1 MENLPKLL
9 SVREISKM
17 LGVAEI
23 TIRKFCCAKKI
34 PYIKLGGR
42 GGRVLFDPEK
52 ISAWIEKQSIKPLN
66 RNRS

>member
-9 SVREISKM
+9 SVREISKI

-42 GGRVLFDPEK
+42 VLFDPEK
-52 ISAWIEKQSIKPLN
+52 ISTWVEKQSIKPIN
-66 RNRS
+66 SNRS